1 MKLEW
6 RNEEDIGHYECT
18 VTDDD
23 GYEQRIS
30 FWDYTCEYQ
39 SNKKATDA
47 IFCRYHPEAYEIS
60 YCHGYAMRET
70 FDDSHTLEDIKIW
83 CEDYL
88 LDKYLVT
95 TVGKIKFNEILPDTF
110 QYVNEASKDNNNYQ
124 SL

>member
-39 SNKKATDA
+39 SNRKATDA
-47 IFCRYHPEAYEIS
+47 TYCSYHPEAYEVN
-60 YCHGYAMRET
+60 YCHGYAMHET
-70 FDDSHTLEDIKIW
+70 FDDSHTLKDIKIW

-88 LDKYLVT
+88 LDKYINHYNNIITNL
-95 TVGKIKFNEILPDTF
+95 KRIKS
-110 QYVNEASKDNNNYQ
+110 EAEWAMQFKNDRLNNI
-124 SL
+124 

>member
-88 LDKYLVT
+88 LDKYINHYNNIIANLER
-95 TVGKIKFNEILPDTF
+95 IKS
-110 QYVNEASKDNNNYQ
+110 EAEWAIQFKNDRLNVI
-124 SL
+124 